1 MILSPSYTCVS
12 IGERERDQH
21 GEGGPFR
28 PTARVTYPYHYP
40 SSIPYPSHSSL
51 PWGQGY
57 GERMSESERDSER
70 RRRIAV
76 AVSVSSPIQWR
87 EHWRA
92 KRKTVKS
99 LIPIPFPSLTT
110 NPPLGLILLM
120 RVVVGKGEGRD
131 KGNRVVVTLPVGPC
145 PPPLFDPAAPYP
157 RLAFPFVGSCRGS
170 PSLPLSFSYLFNN
183 ERKGRRL
190 TEPHGVGYNRMT
202 VKRERN
208 ERERA
213 RPCQPSFVFFS
224 SLYSLATPTIPRG
237 G

>member
-1 MILSPSYTCVS
+1 M
-12 IGERERDQH
+12 
-21 GEGGPFR
+21 
-28 PTARVTYPYHYP
+28 
-40 SSIPYPSHSSL
+40 
-51 PWGQGY
+51 
-57 GERMSESERDSER
+57 
-70 RRRIAV
+70 
-76 AVSVSSPIQWR
+76 
-87 EHWRA
+87 
-92 KRKTVKS
+92 
-99 LIPIPFPSLTT
+99 
-110 NPPLGLILLM
+110 
-120 RVVVGKGEGRD
+120 VGDRGEGRD

-224 SLYSLATPTIPRG
+224 SLYSLATPTIPLNGRPPLRRILLAEFYCCRNPSVSRSYLSTRG
-237 G
+237 MEGWG